1 MAMRST
7 VIAFFI
13 ALIAWPGFALADSA
27 PLSKI
32 EPVTVATDTGVTL
45 FTVEMADTP
54 DMQQRGLMFRQ
65 RLPED
70 RGMLFD
76 FGEPRTVAMWMKN
89 TLISLDMIFIRAD
102 GTVAGIAK
110 RTTPKSL
117 DTLGVQEP
125 VKAVLEVAGGVSDK
139 IGLKPGDTVY
149 HRIFSN
155 GE

>member
-1 MAMRST
+1 MRR
-7 VIAFFI
+7 F
-13 ALIAWPGFALADSA
+13 LIGLLALAVFWPALVFADDA

-32 EPVTVATDTGVTL
+32 EPVTVATETGVTM

-65 RLPED
+65 RMPED

-76 FGEPRTVAMWMKN
+76 FGEPRRVAMWMKN

-110 RTTPKSL
+110 RTKPGSL
-117 DTLGVQEP
+117 DTLGVAEP
-125 VKAVLEVAGGVSDK
+125 IKAVLEVAGGMSDK
-139 IGLKPGDTVY
+139 IGLKPGDTIY
-149 HRIFSN
+149 HRIFDN

>member
-1 MAMRST
+1 MRRFL
-7 VIAFFI
+7 V
-13 ALIAWPGFALADSA
+13 ALIAMAVFWPALVLADDA

-32 EPVTVATDTGVTL
+32 EPVTVATETGVTL

-54 DMQQRGLMFRQ
+54 EMQQRGLMFRQ

-76 FGEPRTVAMWMKN
+76 FGEPRRVAMWMKN

-110 RTTPKSL
+110 RTKPGSL
-117 DTLGVQEP
+117 DTLGVVEP
-125 VKAVLEVAGGVSDK
+125 IKAVLEVAGGVSDK
-139 IGLKPGDTVY
+139 IGLAPGDTVY